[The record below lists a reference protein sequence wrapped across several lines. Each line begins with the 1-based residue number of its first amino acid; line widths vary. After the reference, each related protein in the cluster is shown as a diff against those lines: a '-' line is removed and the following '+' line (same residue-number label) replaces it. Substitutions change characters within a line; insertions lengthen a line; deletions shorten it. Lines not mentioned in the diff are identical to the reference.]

1 MNYDDVIKNDLLNA
15 IKVPNEKPPYYHNGL
30 EECNKDDP
38 SRYVF
43 YSAKCTYWT
52 DDFSKLGRTGFGI
65 PCCPVCGMVGFQCTF
80 EEWIINV
87 LEHTVRLKEER
98 YLGYIDSIK
107 EKHLPCSF
115 DVGFKQ
121 YLFDNPK

>member
-52 DDFSKLGRTGFGI
+52 DDFSKLGRTKFGI
-65 PCCPVCGMVGFQCTF
+65 PCCPICSSVGFQTTF
-80 EEWIINV
+80 EEWMTAA
-87 LEHTVRLKEER
+87 LEHATRLNEER
-98 YLGYIDSIK
+98 YCGYIESLK

-115 DVGFKQ
+115 DVGYKQ